1 MPYTTQDV
9 MRTYSLESEFLDRG
23 VEQRLLAAIAG
34 DVNLYW
40 QLQDLLPEGSFCVES
55 AVWAELRDAVS
66 AGTTPTGPQVEPSTD
81 PRADAVRLADLYQRR
96 LLAGL
101 QERLAEALF
110 DETRPAAAVVA
121 LLEEEA
127 ASVRCR
133 VRETASGLSLSGC
146 GLLEDALA
154 LARQRLARR
163 KATGKPCSGIPTGL
177 GRLDQILNGFNEGLH
192 VLAAGPG
199 VGKTTICTQW
209 ALHAAACQVPVVYV
223 TYENSPQS
231 LVLKMVCSRAG
242 LSPSQVERGFADL
255 TLLEE
260 AAAGLR
266 EPLNLVSLM
275 EGTSQMTVSQVRGK
289 ALQAR
294 DHAGSEQVLI
304 VFDYLQRAAHGKGYE
319 QLRHNVSAMAG
330 ELREMA
336 SRLQSPVIAISSQ
349 NRSVGDYGRGG
360 NAQLDSLKESG
371 DLEYAADSVLFL
383 TQARERTATDPARAI
398 DLVVVKNRFGGTGT
412 VPLIFRP
419 DTGVFREEVP
429 LTSAR

>member
-1 MPYTTQDV
+1 
-9 MRTYSLESEFLDRG
+9 MRTYSLESEFLDPQT
-23 VEQRLLAAIAG
+23 EQRLLAAIAG

-40 QLQDLLPEGSFCVES
+40 QLQDLLPEGSFCVEAAAWS
-55 AVWAELRDAVS
+55 DLREAVT
-66 AGTTPTGPQVEPSTD
+66 AGGVVPVGNTAPSLDPQ
-81 PRADAVRLADLYQRR
+81 ADALRLADLHQRR
-96 LLAGL
+96 LLAGM
-101 QERLAEALF
+101 QERLSEALF
-110 DETRPAAAVVA
+110 DETRPAAAVAA

-127 ASVRCR
+127 AAVRGR
-133 VRETASGLSLSGC
+133 VRETSAGAALSGSS
-146 GLLEDALA
+146 LLADALK
-154 LARQRLARR
+154 LARQRLERR

-199 VGKTTICTQW
+199 VGKTTLCTQW

-231 LVLKMVCSRAG
+231 LVMKMVCGRAG

-255 TLLEE
+255 ALLEE
-260 AAAGLR
+260 AAEGLR
-266 EPLNLVSLM
+266 EPLSLISLI
-275 EGTSQMTVSQVRGK
+275 EGTSQMTIPQVRGR

-294 DHAGSEQVLI
+294 ERAGSDQVLV

-319 QLRHNVSAMAG
+319 QLRHNVSAMSG

-336 SRLQSPVIAISSQ
+336 SRLQSPVVAISSQ

-360 NAQLDSLKESG
+360 SAQLDSLKESG
-371 DLEYAADSVLFL
+371 DLEYSADSVLFL
-383 TQARERTATDPARAI
+383 TQARERTATDPARAV
-398 DLVVVKNRFGGTGT
+398 DLVVVKNRFGAIGT

-419 DTGVFREEVP
+419 DTGVFREEAP
-429 LTSAR
+429 LPNAR

>member
-1 MPYTTQDV
+1 
-9 MRTYSLESEFLDRG
+9 MRTYSLESEFLDPLT
-23 VEQRLLAAIAG
+23 EQRLLAAIAS
-34 DVNLYW
+34 DLNLYW
-40 QLQDLLPEGSFCVES
+40 QLQDLLPEGSFC
-55 AVWAELRDAVS
+55 AEAAAWTQLREAVS
-66 AGTTPTGPQVEPSTD
+66 AGAMPAVPKAKPSEDARTD
-81 PRADAVRLADLYQRR
+81 ALRLADLYQRR

-110 DETRPAAAVVA
+110 DESRPAAAVAA

-127 ASVRCR
+127 AVVRGR
-133 VRETASGLSLSGC
+133 VRETAAGTALSGA
-146 GLLEDALA
+146 GLLEDALI
-154 LARQRLARR
+154 LARQRLERR
-163 KATGKPCSGIPTGL
+163 KTTGKPCSGIPTGL

-199 VGKTTICTQW
+199 VGKTTLCTQW
-209 ALHAAACQVPVVYV
+209 ALHAATCQVPVVYV

-255 TLLEE
+255 TLLDE
-260 AAAGLR
+260 AARGLR
-266 EPLNLVSLM
+266 EPLSLM
-275 EGTSQMTVSQVRGK
+275 ALIEGTSQMAVSQVRGR
-289 ALQAR
+289 ALQAKER
-294 DHAGSEQVLI
+294 AGSEQVLV

-360 NAQLDSLKESG
+360 SAQLDSLKESG

-383 TQARERTATDPARAI
+383 TQSRERKATDPARAV
-398 DLVVVKNRFGGTGT
+398 DLVVVKNRFGATGT

-419 DTGVFREEVP
+419 DTGVFREEVA
-429 LTSAR
+429 LSNAR

>member
-1 MPYTTQDV
+1 
-9 MRTYSLESEFLDRG
+9 MRTYSLESEFLDPRT
-23 VEQRLLAAIAG
+23 EQRLLAAIAG
-34 DVNLYW
+34 DLNLYW
-40 QLQDLLPEGSFCVES
+40 QLQDLLPEGSFQSES
-55 AVWAELRDAVS
+55 AAWNALRESVS
-66 AGTTPTGPQVEPSTD
+66 AGTVPAVLPVEPSV
-81 PRADAVRLADLYQRR
+81 DARGDALRLADLYQRR

-110 DETRPAAAVVA
+110 DESRPAAAVAA
-121 LLEEEA
+121 LLEVEA
-127 ASVRCR
+127 AAVRGR
-133 VRETASGLSLSGC
+133 VRGTAAGTALSGC
-146 GLLEDALA
+146 SLLDDTLA
-154 LARQRLARR
+154 LARQRLERR
-163 KATGKPCSGIPTGL
+163 KTTGKPCSGIPTGL
-177 GRLDQILNGFNEGLH
+177 ARLDQILNGFNEGLH

-199 VGKTTICTQW
+199 MGKTTLCTQW
-209 ALHAAACQVPVVYV
+209 ALHAAASQVPVVYV

-255 TLLEE
+255 TLLNE

-266 EPLNLVSLM
+266 EPLRLVSLI
-275 EGTSQMTVSQVRGK
+275 EGTSQMAISQVRGR
-289 ALQAR
+289 ALQVR
-294 DHAGSEQVLI
+294 ESAGSEQVLV

-319 QLRHNVSAMAG
+319 QLRHNVSAMAA

-360 NAQLDSLKESG
+360 SAQLDSLKESG

-383 TQARERTATDPARAI
+383 TQARDRTATDPARAV
-398 DLVVVKNRFGGTGT
+398 DLVVVKNRFGGTGM

-419 DTGVFREEVP
+419 DTGVFREEAP
-429 LTSAR
+429 LVHAR

>member
-1 MPYTTQDV
+1 
-9 MRTYSLESEFLDRG
+9 MRTYSLESEFLDPP

-34 DVNLYW
+34 DLNLYW
-40 QLQDLLPEGSFCVES
+40 QLQDLLPEGSFCTES
-55 AVWAELRDAVS
+55 AAWAELREAVS
-66 AGTTPTGPQVEPSTD
+66 RGVVPVAPQTEPGTD
-81 PRADAVRLADLYQRR
+81 PRADALRLADLYQRR

-101 QERLAEALF
+101 QERLSEALF
-110 DETRPAAAVVA
+110 DETRPAADVAA

-127 ASVRCR
+127 AAVRGR
-133 VRETASGLSLSGC
+133 VRETAIGRALGGS

-154 LARQRLARR
+154 MARQRLERR
-163 KATGKPCSGIPTGL
+163 KTTGRPCSGIPTGL
-177 GRLDQILNGFNEGLH
+177 GRLDQILNGFSEGLH

-199 VGKTTICTQW
+199 VGKTTLCTQW

-242 LSPSQVERGFADL
+242 LAPSQVERGFADL

-260 AAAGLR
+260 AASGLH
-266 EPLNLVSLM
+266 EPLRLVSFI
-275 EGTSQMTVSQVRGK
+275 EGTSQMAISQVRGR

-294 DHAGSEQVLI
+294 ERAGSEQVLI

-349 NRSVGDYGRGG
+349 NRGAGDYGRGG
-360 NAQLDSLKESG
+360 SAQLDSLKESG

-383 TQARERTATDPARAI
+383 TPSRERSATDPARAV
-398 DLVVVKNRFGGTGT
+398 DLVVVKNRFGGVGT

-429 LTSAR
+429 LVHAR

>member
-1 MPYTTQDV
+1 
-9 MRTYSLESEFLDRG
+9 MRTYSLESEFLDSLT
-23 VEQRLLAAIAG
+23 EKKLLAAIAS

-40 QLQDLLPEGSFCVES
+40 QLQDLLPEGSFCVEAAAWTRLQT
-55 AVWAELRDAVS
+55 AVTAATAPAPPVD
-66 AGTTPTGPQVEPSTD
+66 EPSLD
-81 PRADAVRLADLYQRR
+81 PHADAVRLADLHQRR

-110 DETRPAAAVVA
+110 DQTRPASDVAA
-121 LLEEEA
+121 LLEVEA
-127 ASVRCR
+127 AAVRGS
-133 VRETASGLSLSGC
+133 VRETAAGTALSGC
-146 GLLEDALA
+146 TLLDDALK
-154 LARQRLARR
+154 LARQRLERR

-255 TLLEE
+255 TLLDE
-260 AAAGLR
+260 AAEGLR
-266 EPLNLVSLM
+266 EPLRLVSLI
-275 EGTSQMTVSQVRGK
+275 EGTSQMAISQVRGR
-289 ALQAR
+289 ALQAKER
-294 DHAGSEQVLI
+294 AGSEQVLI

-360 NAQLDSLKESG
+360 SAQLDSLKESG

-383 TQARERTATDPARAI
+383 TQSRERTASDPARAI

-419 DTGVFREEVP
+419 DTGVFREEAP
-429 LTSAR
+429 FANAR